1 MVLLGLGLLYQDM
14 GIAFSNI
21 CLFLSENIHLLT
33 ILIVI
38 INFILIRLIFKR
50 ENSENIILYCTYVVS
65 SNGLFLTVRVV
76 LGNQNIYFDSLWFF
90 LNLISIVVVVDLV
103 LRRNEEFKSY

>member
-1 MVLLGLGLLYQDM
+1 M

-33 ILIVI
+33 LLIVI
-38 INFILIRLIFKR
+38 INCILIRLIFKR
-50 ENSENIILYCTYVVS
+50 ENSENIISYCMGVVNI
-65 SNGLFLTVRVV
+65 NGLFLMLTFILRV
-76 LGNQNIYFDSLWFF
+76 QNIYFDSLWFF
-90 LNLISIVVVVDLV
+90 LNLISIIVVVDLV